1 MPGTCGLP
9 GGGEYAWLAS
19 GLALSPKEGEK
30 GSQEEFSVPDPR
42 HLGSDALAAGAL
54 SFSRSVM
61 GIAEAGGRSNT
72 PDSQRQRSPVRGRHA
87 LCTAQLTL

>member
-30 GSQEEFSVPDPR
+30 GSQEFSVPDPR
-42 HLGSDALAAGAL
+42 HLGSDALAAGVL
-54 SFSRSVM
+54 SFSRSVC
-61 GIAEAGGRSNT
+61 ASRRRVGGATR
-72 PDSQRQRSPVRGRHA
+72 R
-87 LCTAQLTL
+87 TLSASAHL